1 MLIFIGGGRS
11 SNKTQWNP
19 TEALALALD
28 PPRRCPPGHCRQ
40 GCSLCSLSPV
50 TTRPPH
56 SLFHPANQSSSHTRD
71 LGAVFPEKPASKWSR
86 FHHAYFLKK
95 SFKIYILKGC
105 HFAHTSSRKEEGH
118 LSSWVP
124 RVPRAHIRGALRER
138 RDLSRIK

>member
-1 MLIFIGGGRS
+1 MVAVAAIRHSGIPQRPWPWHSTPRTDALLGTAGRAAAFVLCHQS
-11 SNKTQWNP
+11 PPDLHTACFTLP
-19 TEALALALD
+19 TRAQATPEI
-28 PPRRCPPGHCRQ
+28 
-40 GCSLCSLSPV
+40 
-50 TTRPPH
+50 
-56 SLFHPANQSSSHTRD
+56 
-71 LGAVFPEKPASKWSR
+71 LGAVFPEKPVSKWSR